1 MPLCRR
7 VGSGDPVRLPTG
19 WISGHHVHRRTTRLG
34 ALLLLAAALDVA
46 AGVGLAY
53 VAGFA
58 AVDDALHRV
67 SWPWLV
73 GLAVSIAV
81 SFAGYFVAYRGIYQV
96 EDGPRLSPG
105 QMWSVVMSGFGGFL
119 AHGGSALDD
128 YALRAAGADDRDS
141 RVRVSALAGMEHG
154 VLGILGTGAA
164 ITVLAQGLSQPPGD
178 FTIPWAVIPIPGFA
192 IAFWLAERY
201 RARLNREHGWR
212 GRLGVF
218 LDSIHLNRE
227 LFLRP
232 RAHGPAVL
240 GMAVFWLAEAFAVWA
255 GLAAF
260 GSWMNAAALFIGY
273 GTGMVFT
280 RRTGP
285 LAGSGVLMVV
295 LPVTLWYSG
304 GQMAA
309 AVAGVFAYRIV
320 SVWLPMPFAIA
331 SLPTLRR
338 MGKHEGPKER
348 PSETSDEPAL
358 RRKSA

>member
-1 MPLCRR
+1 MH
-7 VGSGDPVRLPTG
+7 LPTA
-19 WISGHHVHRRTTRLG
+19 WIFGHHVHRRPTHLG
-34 ALLLLAAALDVA
+34 GLLLLAAALDVA
-46 AGVGLAY
+46 AAVGLAY

-58 AVDDALHRV
+58 AVYDALQRV

-73 GLAVSIAV
+73 GLAGGITI
-81 SFAGYFVAYRGIYQV
+81 SFAGYFFAYRGIYRV
-96 EDGPRLSPG
+96 EDGPRLG
-105 QMWSVVMSGFGGFL
+105 LRQMWAVVLSGFGGFL

-128 YALRAAGADDRDS
+128 YALRAAGADERES
-141 RVRVSALAGMEHG
+141 RVRVSTLAGMEHG
-154 VLGILGTGAA
+154 VLAILGTAAA
-164 ITVLAQGLSQPPGD
+164 ITVLVQGLPQPPGD

-192 IAFWLAERY
+192 VAFWLAERY
-201 RARLNREHGWR
+201 RARLRGKGGWR
-212 GRLGVF
+212 NKVGVF

-232 RAHGPAVL
+232 QAHGPAVI

-260 GSWMNAAALFIGY
+260 GFSMNAAALFIGY

-304 GQMAA
+304 SPMAA

-320 SVWLPMPFAIA
+320 SVWLPMPFAMA
-331 SLPTLRR
+331 GLPTLRK
-338 MGKHEGPKER
+338 MGAGETPDTER
-348 PSETSDEPAL
+348 TPDTPEEPAL
-358 RRKSA
+358 RPKSA